1 MAENK
6 KNKKV
11 LVASAILAAMIVAS
25 SSFAWFTS
33 KDEVVNRLTAEN
45 KYAVTV
51 TENFTPPSNWIPGQV
66 VKKEA
71 GAINTGNIDAFVKL
85 TLSNEMALTTY
96 DTPKELDAF
105 KADVANNPNKYVTLS
120 PNEVKSLQAGGRL
133 ACKAGANVAE
143 ADKRTGTGFEPGT
156 DANND
161 NGLYIFERVTEY
173 NADGSVRTKTYSGY
187 YYVYDTQKGEKVYYS
202 LANITPPTSDVN
214 TFSAEVQTKKTV
226 KVTPKL
232 TYDKTNNKL
241 VATHGKDD
249 NVDDNDIII
258 NIALADNHIKDWTN
272 NTDTT
277 EFYYKHIL
285 AAGAETG
292 DLVKYVQIDSSVKNK
307 AYINMDYSL
316 KVTADSVQVTQD
328 AAKTTAVNESGWALT
343 ATANGTDVAWT

>member
-6 KNKKV
+6 KSKKV

-96 DTPKELDAF
+96 DTPEAF
-105 KADVANNPNKYVTLS
+105 TAENVGKYVTLS
-120 PNEVKSLQAGGRL
+120 ADEVKSLQAGGRL
-133 ACKAGANVAE
+133 ACKAGTTVAE
-143 ADKRTGTGFEPGT
+143 ADKRTGTGFVPTAGE
-156 DANND
+156 A
-161 NGLYIFERVTEY
+161 GLYIFERVTAY
-173 NADGSVRTKTYSGY
+173 NDDGSVKTLTYSGY
-187 YYVYDTQKGEKVYYS
+187 YFDGNDKYYS
-202 LANITPPTSDVN
+202 LANITPPENDDA

-226 KVTPKL
+226 KVTPTL
-232 TYDKTNNKL
+232 AYDKTNSKL
-241 VATHGKDD
+241 VATHGDGDAK
-249 NVDDNDIII
+249 ITI
-258 NIALADNHIKDWTN
+258 NIALDTANWTN

-277 EFYYKHIL
+277 EFYYNHIL

-292 DLVKYVQIDSSVKNK
+292 DLVKSVQIDSSVKNK

-328 AAKTTAVNESGWALT
+328 TAKTTAVNESGWALT
-343 ATANGTDVAWT
+343 ATANGTDVTWA

>member
-6 KNKKV
+6 KSKKV

-51 TENFTPPSNWIPGQV
+51 TEDFTPPSNWIPGQV

-133 ACKAGANVAE
+133 AYKNGEEITKDDKDKGTNFKPTAGKA
-143 ADKRTGTGFEPGT
+143 
-156 DANND
+156 
-161 NGLYIFERVTEY
+161 GLYIFERVTAY
-173 NADGSVRTKTYSGY
+173 NDDGSVKTLTYSGY
-187 YYVYDTQKGEKVYYS
+187 YFDGTDKYYS
-202 LANITPPTSDVN
+202 LAEINHESD
-214 TFSAEVQTKKTV
+214 TFSATVQTKKTV
-226 KVTPKL
+226 KVTPTL
-232 TYDKTNNKL
+232 AYDKTNSKL
-241 VATHGKDD
+241 VATHGDGDAK
-249 NVDDNDIII
+249 ITI
-258 NIALADNHIKDWTN
+258 NIALDTANWHNDN
-272 NTDTT
+272 TT
-277 EFYYKHIL
+277 EFYYNHIL
-285 AAGAETG
+285 AAGTETG
-292 DLVKYVQIDSSVKNK
+292 DLVKSVQIDSSVKNK

-343 ATANGTDVAWT
+343 ATANGTDVTWA

>member
-85 TLSNEMALTTY
+85 TLSNEMALTIY
-96 DTPKELDAF
+96 DTPEIF
-105 KADVANNPNKYVTLS
+105 SADNVGKYVELGAK
-120 PNEVKSLQAGGRL
+120 EVKSLQAGGRL
-133 ACKAGANVAE
+133 ACKAGATVAE
-143 ADKRTGTGFEPGT
+143 ADKRKGTGFTPTNGE
-156 DANND
+156 A
-161 NGLYIFERVTEY
+161 GLYIFERVTAY
-173 NADGSVRTKTYSGY
+173 NDDGSVKTLTYSGY
-187 YYVYDTQKGEKVYYS
+187 YFDGTDKYYS
-202 LANITPPTSDVN
+202 LAEINHESD
-214 TFSAEVQTKKTV
+214 TFSATVQTKKTE
-226 KVTPKL
+226 KVTPTL
-232 TYDKTNNKL
+232 SYDEANSRL
-241 VATHGKDD
+241 VATYGDGDAK
-249 NVDDNDIII
+249 ITI
-258 NIALADNHIKDWTN
+258 NIALDTANWTN
-272 NTDTT
+272 NDTT
-277 EFYYKHIL
+277 EFYYNHIL

-292 DLVKYVQIDSSVKNK
+292 DLVKSVEIDKSVKNK

-316 KVTADSVQVTQD
+316 KVTADSVQITQD
-328 AAKTTAVNESGWALT
+328 DAKTTAVNESGWALKAT
-343 ATANGTDVAWT
+343 ATGSDVAWA

>member
-85 TLSNEMALTTY
+85 TLSNEMVLTTY
-96 DTPKELDAF
+96 NTSEAF
-105 KADVANNPNKYVTLS
+105 NAANVSKYVTLS
-120 PNEVKSLQAGGRL
+120 TNEVTSLQAGGRL

-143 ADKRTGTGFEPGT
+143 ANKRTGTGFEPGT
-156 DANND
+156 DADND

-214 TFSAEVQTKKTV
+214 KFSAEVQTKKTV
-226 KVTPKL
+226 TVTPTL

-241 VATHGKDD
+241 VATHGDGDAK
-249 NVDDNDIII
+249 ITI
-258 NIALADNHIKDWTN
+258 NIALDTANWTN

-277 EFYYKHIL
+277 EFYYNHIL

-292 DLVKYVQIDSSVKNK
+292 DLVKSVQIDSSVKNK

-328 AAKTTAVNESGWALT
+328 TAKTTAVNADENANIWKLS
-343 ATANGTDVAWT
+343 ATVKSDNSVEWSPKA

>member
-51 TENFTPPSNWIPGQV
+51 TEDFTPPSNWIPGQV

-96 DTPKELDAF
+96 DTPKGLDAF

-120 PNEVKSLQAGGRL
+120 PKEVTSLQAGCRL
-133 ACKAGANVAE
+133 ACKAGTTVAE
-143 ADKRTGTGFEPGT
+143 ADKRTDTGFVPTTGE
-156 DANND
+156 A
-161 NGLYIFERVTEY
+161 GLYIFERVTAY
-173 NADGSVRTKTYSGY
+173 NDDGSVKTLTYSGY
-187 YYVYDTQKGEKVYYS
+187 YFDGTDKYYS
-202 LANITPPTSDVN
+202 LANITAPKDDDA
-214 TFSAEVQTKKTV
+214 TFSATVQTKKTE
-226 KVTPKL
+226 KVTPTL
-232 TYDKTNNKL
+232 SYDGANSKL
-241 VATHGKDD
+241 VATYGDGDAK
-249 NVDDNDIII
+249 ITI
-258 NIALADNHIKDWTN
+258 NIALDTKDWTN
-272 NTDTT
+272 NNIT
-277 EFYYKHIL
+277 EFYYNHIL

-292 DLVKYVQIDSSVKNK
+292 DLVKSVEIDKSVKNK

-316 KVTADSVQVTQD
+316 KVTADSIQVTQD
-328 AAKTTAVNESGWALT
+328 DAKTTAVKDSGWALN
-343 ATANGTDVAWT
+343 ATIDNTGLVTWKK

>member
-51 TENFTPPSNWIPGQV
+51 TEDFAPPENWIPGQAV
-66 VKKEA
+66 DKKA

-85 TLSNEMALTTY
+85 TLSNKMALTTY
-96 DTPKELDAF
+96 DTPEAF
-105 KADVANNPNKYVTLS
+105 TAENVSKYVTLS

-143 ADKRTGTGFEPGT
+143 ADKRTGTGFEPET
-156 DANND
+156 DADD

-187 YYVYDTQKGEKVYYS
+187 YYVYDTQKSEKVYYS
-202 LANITPPTSDVN
+202 LANITPPTSGVN

-226 KVTPKL
+226 KVTPKFS
-232 TYDKTNNKL
+232 YDEYDGNKL
-241 VATHGKDD
+241 IATYGKGDAK
-249 NVDDNDIII
+249 ITI
-258 NIALADNHIKDWTN
+258 NITLNTANWTKN
-272 NTDTT
+272 GITDEWMKKGKT
-277 EFYYKHIL
+277 EFYYNKIL
-285 AAGAETG
+285 PAGETTG
-292 DLVKYVQIDSSVKNK
+292 DLVESVAIDSSVTNK

-328 AAKTTAVNESGWALT
+328 TEKTTAVKESDWALK
-343 ATANGTDVAWT
+343 ATANGTNVTWAK

>member
-66 VKKEA
+66 VEKEA

-96 DTPKELDAF
+96 DTPEAF
-105 KADVANNPNKYVTLS
+105 TAENVGKYVTLS
-120 PNEVKSLQAGGRL
+120 ADEVKSLQAGGRL
-133 ACKAGANVAE
+133 ACKAGTTVAE
-143 ADKRTGTGFEPGT
+143 ADKRTGTGFVPTAGEV
-156 DANND
+156 
-161 NGLYIFERVTEY
+161 GLYIFERVTEY

-187 YYVYDTQKGEKVYYS
+187 YFDGDKYYS
-202 LANITPPTSDVN
+202 LANITPPTGDA
-214 TFSAEVQTKKTV
+214 TFSAEVQTKKTE
-226 KVTPKL
+226 KVTPTL
-232 TYDKTNNKL
+232 SYDEANSKL
-241 VATHGKDD
+241 VATHGDGDAK
-249 NVDDNDIII
+249 ITI
-258 NIALADNHIKDWTN
+258 NIALDTANWTN
-272 NTDTT
+272 NNKT
-277 EFYYKHIL
+277 EFYYNKIL
-285 AAGAETG
+285 PAGAETG
-292 DLVKYVQIDSSVKNK
+292 DLVKSVQIDSSVKNK

-328 AAKTTAVNESGWALT
+328 TAKTTAVNESGWALT
-343 ATANGTDVAWT
+343 ATANGTDVTWA

>member
-96 DTPKELDAF
+96 DTPEEF
-105 KADVANNPNKYVTLS
+105 KAGNVSKYVTLS
-120 PNEVKSLQAGGRL
+120 NAEVKSLQAGGRL
-133 ACKAGANVAE
+133 ACKAGTTVAE
-143 ADKRTGTGFEPGT
+143 ADKRTGTGFVPTTGE
-156 DANND
+156 A
-161 NGLYIFERVTEY
+161 GLYIFERVTAY
-173 NADGSVRTKTYSGY
+173 NDDGSVKTLTYSGY
-187 YYVYDTQKGEKVYYS
+187 YFDDTDKYYS
-202 LANITPPTSDVN
+202 LANITAPEGDDA
-214 TFSAEVQTKKTV
+214 TFSATVQTKKTE
-226 KVTPKL
+226 KVTPTL
-232 TYDKTNNKL
+232 SYDGANSKL
-241 VATHGKDD
+241 VATYGDGDAK
-249 NVDDNDIII
+249 ITI
-258 NIALADNHIKDWTN
+258 NIALNTANWTN
-272 NTDTT
+272 DNTT
-277 EFYYKHIL
+277 EFYYNKIL
-285 AAGAETG
+285 PAGAETG
-292 DLVKYVQIDSSVKNK
+292 DLVKSVEIDKSVKNA
-307 AYINMDYSL
+307 AYITMDYSL

-328 AAKTTAVNESGWALT
+328 DAKTTAVNESGWALT
-343 ATANGTDVAWT
+343 ATANGTDVTWA

>member
-6 KNKKV
+6 KSKKV

-66 VKKEA
+66 VEKEA

-96 DTPKELDAF
+96 DTPEAF
-105 KADVANNPNKYVTLS
+105 TAENVGKYVTLS
-120 PNEVKSLQAGGRL
+120 ADEVKSLQAGGRL

-143 ADKRTGTGFEPGT
+143 ADKRTGTGFVPTAGE
-156 DANND
+156 A
-161 NGLYIFERVTEY
+161 GLYIFERVTAY
-173 NADGSVRTKTYSGY
+173 NDDGSVKTLTYSGY
-187 YYVYDTQKGEKVYYS
+187 YFDGTDKYYS
-202 LANITPPTSDVN
+202 LAEINHESD
-214 TFSAEVQTKKTV
+214 TFSATVQTKKTE
-226 KVTPKL
+226 KVTPTL
-232 TYDKTNNKL
+232 SYDKTNNKL
-241 VATHGKDD
+241 VATHGDGDAK
-249 NVDDNDIII
+249 ITI
-258 NIALADNHIKDWTN
+258 NIALDTANWTN

-277 EFYYKHIL
+277 EFYYNHIL

-292 DLVKYVQIDSSVKNK
+292 DLVKSVQIDSSVKNK

-343 ATANGTDVAWT
+343 ATANGTDVTWA

>member
-51 TENFTPPSNWIPGQV
+51 TEDFAPPENWIPGQV

-96 DTPKELDAF
+96 DTPEAF
-105 KADVANNPNKYVTLS
+105 TAENVSKYVTLS
-120 PNEVKSLQAGGRL
+120 ADEVKSLQAGGRL
-133 ACKAGANVAE
+133 ACKAGTTVAE
-143 ADKRTGTGFEPGT
+143 ADKRTGTGFVPTASE
-156 DANND
+156 A
-161 NGLYIFERVTEY
+161 GLYIFERVTAY
-173 NADGSVRTKTYSGY
+173 NDDGSVKTLTYSGY
-187 YYVYDTQKGEKVYYS
+187 YFDGTDKYYS
-202 LANITPPTSDVN
+202 LAEINHESD
-214 TFSAEVQTKKTV
+214 TFSAKVQTKKTET
-226 KVTPKL
+226 VTPTL
-232 TYDKTNNKL
+232 SYDEANSKL
-241 VATHGKDD
+241 VATYGNGDAK
-249 NVDDNDIII
+249 ITI
-258 NIALADNHIKDWTN
+258 NIALDTANWTN
-272 NTDTT
+272 NNKT
-277 EFYYKHIL
+277 EFYYNKIL
-285 AAGAETG
+285 PAGAETG
-292 DLVKYVQIDSSVKNK
+292 DLVKSVQIDKTVKNA
-307 AYINMDYSL
+307 AYITMDYSL

-343 ATANGTDVAWT
+343 ATANGTDVTWA

>member
-51 TENFTPPSNWIPGQV
+51 TEDFTPPSNWIPGQV

-96 DTPKELDAF
+96 DTPEAF
-105 KADVANNPNKYVTLS
+105 TDENVSKYVTLS
-120 PNEVKSLQAGGRL
+120 ADEVKSLQAGGRL
-133 ACKAGANVAE
+133 ACKAGTTVAE
-143 ADKRTGTGFEPGT
+143 ADKRTGTGFVPTAGE
-156 DANND
+156 A
-161 NGLYIFERVTEY
+161 GLYIFERVTAY
-173 NADGSVRTKTYSGY
+173 NDDGSVKTLTYSGY
-187 YYVYDTQKGEKVYYS
+187 YFDGTDKYYS
-202 LANITPPTSDVN
+202 LANITAPAGDVT
-214 TFSAEVQTKKTV
+214 TFSAEVQTKKTET
-226 KVTPKL
+226 VTPEL
-232 TYDKTNNKL
+232 SYENNKL
-241 VATHGKDD
+241 VATYGDGDAK
-249 NVDDNDIII
+249 ITI
-258 NIALADNHIKDWTN
+258 NIALDTANWTN
-272 NTDTT
+272 NNIT
-277 EFYYKHIL
+277 EFYYNHIL

-292 DLVKYVQIDSSVKNK
+292 NLVKSVEIDKTVKNA
-307 AYINMDYSL
+307 AYITMDYSL

-328 AAKTTAVNESGWALT
+328 DAKTTAVNESGWALK
-343 ATANGTDVAWT
+343 ATIDNTGLVTWAK

>member
-6 KNKKV
+6 KSKKV

-51 TENFTPPSNWIPGQV
+51 TEDFAPPENWIPGQV

-85 TLSNEMALTTY
+85 TLSNEMVLTTY
-96 DTPKELDAF
+96 GEPEKFNT
-105 KADVANNPNKYVTLS
+105 ANVSKYVTLS
-120 PNEVKSLQAGGRL
+120 PNEVTSLQAGGRL
-133 ACKAGANVAE
+133 AYKNGEEITKDDKDKGTNFKPTAGE
-143 ADKRTGTGFEPGT
+143 A
-156 DANND
+156 
-161 NGLYIFERVTEY
+161 GLYIFERDTYYED
-173 NADGSVRTKTYSGY
+173 NSVKTKTYSGY
-187 YYVYDTQKGEKVYYS
+187 YFDGDKYYS
-202 LANITPPTSDVN
+202 LAKITPPTGN
-214 TFSAEVQTKKTV
+214 ATFLAIVQTKKTV

-232 TYDKTNNKL
+232 TYNKTNNKL
-241 VATHGKDD
+241 VATYGEDD
-249 NVDDNDIII
+249 DKNDNDIII
-258 NIALADNHIKDWTN
+258 NIALADNHTENWTN

-285 AAGAETG
+285 PAGKTTG
-292 DLVKYVQIDSSVKNK
+292 DLVKSVQIDKTVKNA
-307 AYINMDYSL
+307 AYITMDYSL

-328 AAKTTAVNESGWALT
+328 AEKTTAVNESDWALK
-343 ATANGTDVAWT
+343 ATANGTNVTWAK

>member
-96 DTPKELDAF
+96 DTPEAF
-105 KADVANNPNKYVTLS
+105 TAENVGKYVTLS
-120 PNEVKSLQAGGRL
+120 ADEVKSLQAGGRL

-143 ADKRTGTGFEPGT
+143 ADKRTGTGFVPTASE
-156 DANND
+156 A
-161 NGLYIFERVTEY
+161 GLYIFERVTAY
-173 NADGSVRTKTYSGY
+173 NDDGSVKTLTYSGY
-187 YYVYDTQKGEKVYYS
+187 YFDGDKYYS
-202 LANITPPTSDVN
+202 LAEINYESD
-214 TFSAEVQTKKTV
+214 TFSAKVQTKKTET
-226 KVTPKL
+226 VTPIL
-232 TYDKTNNKL
+232 SYDEANSKL
-241 VATHGKDD
+241 VATYGNGDAK
-249 NVDDNDIII
+249 ITI
-258 NIALADNHIKDWTN
+258 NIALDTANWTN
-272 NTDTT
+272 NNKT

-292 DLVKYVQIDSSVKNK
+292 DLVKSVEIDKTVKNA
-307 AYINMDYSL
+307 AYITMDYSL

-328 AAKTTAVNESGWALT
+328 AAKTTAVNEPGWALKAT
-343 ATANGTDVAWT
+343 ATGSDVAWT

>member
-51 TENFTPPSNWIPGQV
+51 TENFEPQSNWIPGQV

-96 DTPKELDAF
+96 DTPEAF
-105 KADVANNPNKYVTLS
+105 TAENVGKYVTLS
-120 PNEVKSLQAGGRL
+120 ADEVKSLQAGGRL
-133 ACKAGANVAE
+133 ACKAGTTVAE
-143 ADKRTGTGFEPGT
+143 ADKRTGTGFVPTAGE
-156 DANND
+156 A
-161 NGLYIFERVTEY
+161 GLYIFERVTAY
-173 NADGSVRTKTYSGY
+173 NDDGSVKTLTYSGY
-187 YYVYDTQKGEKVYYS
+187 YFDGTDKYYS
-202 LANITPPTSDVN
+202 LAEINHESD
-214 TFSAEVQTKKTV
+214 TFSATVQTKKTE
-226 KVTPKL
+226 KVTPTL
-232 TYDKTNNKL
+232 AYDKTNSKL
-241 VATHGKDD
+241 VATHGDGDAK
-249 NVDDNDIII
+249 ITI
-258 NIALADNHIKDWTN
+258 NIALDTANWYNDN
-272 NTDTT
+272 TT
-277 EFYYKHIL
+277 EFYYNHIL

-292 DLVKYVQIDSSVKNK
+292 DLVKSVQIDSSVKNK

-328 AAKTTAVNESGWALT
+328 TTKTTAVNESGWALKAT
-343 ATANGTDVAWT
+343 ATGSDVAWT

>member
-6 KNKKV
+6 KSKKV

-66 VKKEA
+66 VEKEA

-96 DTPKELDAF
+96 DTPEAF
-105 KADVANNPNKYVTLS
+105 TAENVGKYVTLS
-120 PNEVKSLQAGGRL
+120 ADEVKSLQAGGRL
-133 ACKAGANVAE
+133 ACKAGTTVAE
-143 ADKRTGTGFEPGT
+143 ADKRTGTGFVPTAGE
-156 DANND
+156 A
-161 NGLYIFERVTEY
+161 GLYIFERVTAY
-173 NADGSVRTKTYSGY
+173 NDDGSVKTLTYSGY
-187 YYVYDTQKGEKVYYS
+187 YFDGTDKYYS
-202 LANITPPTSDVN
+202 LAEINHESD
-214 TFSAEVQTKKTV
+214 TFSATVQTKKTE
-226 KVTPKL
+226 KVTPTL
-232 TYDKTNNKL
+232 AYDKTNSKL
-241 VATHGKDD
+241 VATHGDGDAK
-249 NVDDNDIII
+249 ITI
-258 NIALADNHIKDWTN
+258 NIALDTANWTN
-272 NTDTT
+272 NNKT
-277 EFYYKHIL
+277 EFYYNKIL
-285 AAGAETG
+285 PAGAETG
-292 DLVKYVQIDSSVKNK
+292 DLVKSVQIDSSVKNK

-343 ATANGTDVAWT
+343 ATANGTDVTWA

>member
-51 TENFTPPSNWIPGQV
+51 TEDFAPPENWIPGQV
-66 VKKEA
+66 VDKKA

-96 DTPKELDAF
+96 DTPEAF
-105 KADVANNPNKYVTLS
+105 TAENVGKYVTLS
-120 PNEVKSLQAGGRL
+120 ADEVKSLQAGGRL
-133 ACKAGANVAE
+133 ACKAVANVAE
-143 ADKRTGTGFEPGT
+143 ADKRTGTGFVPTASE
-156 DANND
+156 A
-161 NGLYIFERVTEY
+161 GLYIFERVTAY
-173 NADGSVRTKTYSGY
+173 NDDGSVKTLTYSGY
-187 YYVYDTQKGEKVYYS
+187 YFDGDKYYS
-202 LANITPPTSDVN
+202 LAEINYESD
-214 TFSAEVQTKKTV
+214 TFSAKVQTKKTV
-226 KVTPKL
+226 KVTPTL

-241 VATHGKDD
+241 VATHGDGDAK
-249 NVDDNDIII
+249 ITI
-258 NIALADNHIKDWTN
+258 NIALDTANWTN

-277 EFYYKHIL
+277 EFYYNHIL
-285 AAGAETG
+285 PAGQTTG
-292 DLVKYVQIDSSVKNK
+292 DLVKSVEIDKTVKNA
-307 AYINMDYSL
+307 AYITMDYSL

-328 AAKTTAVNESGWALT
+328 AAKTTAVNESGWALKAT
-343 ATANGTDVAWT
+343 ATGSDVAWT

>member
-96 DTPKELDAF
+96 DTPEAF
-105 KADVANNPNKYVTLS
+105 TAGNVGKYVTLS
-120 PNEVKSLQAGGRL
+120 ADEVKSLQAGGRL
-133 ACKAGANVAE
+133 ACKAGTTVAE
-143 ADKRTGTGFEPGT
+143 ADKRTGTGFVPTAGE
-156 DANND
+156 A
-161 NGLYIFERVTEY
+161 GLYIFERVTEY
-173 NADGSVRTKTYSGY
+173 NADGSVKTLTYSGY
-187 YYVYDTQKGEKVYYS
+187 YFDGTDKYYS
-202 LANITPPTSDVN
+202 LAEINHESD
-214 TFSAEVQTKKTV
+214 TFSATVQTKKTE
-226 KVTPKL
+226 KVTPTL
-232 TYDKTNNKL
+232 SYDEANSKL
-241 VATHGKDD
+241 VATHGDGDAK
-249 NVDDNDIII
+249 ITI
-258 NIALADNHIKDWTN
+258 NIALDTANWTN
-272 NTDTT
+272 NNNTT

-316 KVTADSVQVTQD
+316 KVTADSIQVTQD
-328 AAKTTAVNESGWALT
+328 AAKTTAVNESSWALK
-343 ATANGTDVAWT
+343 ATANGTDVTWAK

>member
-51 TENFTPPSNWIPGQV
+51 TEDFTPPSNWIPGQV

-133 ACKAGANVAE
+133 AYKNGEEITKDDKDKGTNFKPTAGKA
-143 ADKRTGTGFEPGT
+143 
-156 DANND
+156 
-161 NGLYIFERVTEY
+161 GLYIFERVTAY
-173 NADGSVRTKTYSGY
+173 NDDGSVKTLTYSGY
-187 YYVYDTQKGEKVYYS
+187 YFDGNDKYYS
-202 LANITPPTSDVN
+202 LANITPPENDDA

-226 KVTPKL
+226 KVTPTL
-232 TYDKTNNKL
+232 AYDKTNSKL
-241 VATHGKDD
+241 VVTHGDGDAK
-249 NVDDNDIII
+249 ITI
-258 NIALADNHIKDWTN
+258 NIALDTANWTN

-285 AAGAETG
+285 SAGQTTG
-292 DLVKYVQIDSSVKNK
+292 VLVKSVEIDKTVKNA
-307 AYINMDYSL
+307 AYITMDYSL

-328 AAKTTAVNESGWALT
+328 TEKTTAVNADENANIWKLS
-343 ATANGTDVAWT
+343 ATVKSDNSVEWSPKA

>member
-6 KNKKV
+6 KSKKV

-96 DTPKELDAF
+96 DTPEAF
-105 KADVANNPNKYVTLS
+105 TAENVGKYVTLS
-120 PNEVKSLQAGGRL
+120 ADEVKSLQAGGRL

-143 ADKRTGTGFEPGT
+143 ADKRTGTGFVPTAGE
-156 DANND
+156 A
-161 NGLYIFERVTEY
+161 GLYIFERVTEY
-173 NADGSVRTKTYSGY
+173 NADGSVKTLTYSGY
-187 YYVYDTQKGEKVYYS
+187 YFDGTDKYYS
-202 LANITPPTSDVN
+202 LAEINHESD
-214 TFSAEVQTKKTV
+214 TFSATVQTKKTE
-226 KVTPKL
+226 KVTPTL
-232 TYDKTNNKL
+232 SYDEANSKL
-241 VATHGKDD
+241 VATYGNGDAK
-249 NVDDNDIII
+249 ITI
-258 NIALADNHIKDWTN
+258 NIALDTANWTN
-272 NTDTT
+272 NNKT
-277 EFYYKHIL
+277 EFYYNKIL
-285 AAGAETG
+285 PAGAETG
-292 DLVKYVQIDSSVKNK
+292 DLVKSVEIDKTVKNA
-307 AYINMDYSL
+307 AYITMDYSL

-343 ATANGTDVAWT
+343 ATANGTNVTWA